1 MAKLSATVGKVKG
14 LELGSRTSFR
24 NRTRSMRPRAH
35 AIGVWLRRRTGEA
48 KAEVLA
54 LNGEMAAIATLA
66 VADARR
72 VAANAARS
80 LRRAGGESGKA

>member
-14 LELGSRTSFR
+14 LGSRTSFR
-24 NRTRSMRPRAH
+24 NRTRSMRRRAH
-35 AIGVWLRRRTGEA
+35 AIGVWLRRRTDEA

-66 VADARR
+66 VADVRR
-72 VAANAARS
+72 VAANPVRP
-80 LRRAGGESGKA
+80 RR